1 MNIVADIERRE
12 GHIRSQ
18 LMRLPRRVIPGCI
31 VKVKTSVVFG
41 IGSTLCE
48 YMPNLYGIVG
58 MQLDIC
64 HSTTARGFQVDFNAP
79 HIMEGMPYVT
89 INEPVFE
96 NDMCIM
102 RFPEQYVSLDDV
114 NIDKLFKKI
123 DGSWCKKELH

>member
-41 IGSTLCE
+41 IGNTLCN
-48 YMPNLYGIVG
+48 YMPNLYVIVG
-58 MQLDIC
+58 MKLDIC

-79 HIMEGMPYVT
+79 HIMDGMPYVT

-102 RFPEQYVSLDDV
+102 RFPEQYLSLDDE

-123 DGSWCKKELH
+123 DGSWCKKE

>member
-12 GHIRSQ
+12 DHIRSQ
-18 LMRLPRRVIPGCI
+18 LMQVPRRVIPCCI
-31 VKVKTSVVFG
+31 IKVKTSVVFG
-41 IGSTLCE
+41 LGSTLCA

-79 HIMEGMPYVT
+79 HIMDGMPYVT

-102 RFPEQYVSLDDV
+102 RFPEQYLSLDDE
-114 NIDKLFKKI
+114 NIDKISKKI
-123 DGSWCKKELH
+123 DGS